1 MDRALYVSMT
11 GAKYNMMTQ
20 AVHSNNLANVS
31 TAGFKSDFIDA
42 VSQLE
47 KSSIPL
53 DTRAYATA
61 RAPVTNFSLGPMAQ
75 TGRELDIV
83 IDGAGWIAVQSPNG
97 ESYVK
102 SAQMNVDSVGA
113 LRDSRGFQILGNAG
127 PIVIPENEKIEIG
140 GDGTISIRAL
150 GQGPEALVEVDRIK
164 LVNPADTALAKQPDG
179 LIYSATGRE
188 PVDAAVRIRQG
199 FTEASN
205 VNAVEELTNVV
216 TLARQF
222 ELQVKMMQTFGDM
235 QDSSAQLLRVQV

>member
-1 MDRALYVSMT
+1 MVDRL
-11 GAKYNMMTQ
+11 
-20 AVHSNNLANVS
+20 
-31 TAGFKSDFIDA
+31 FKSRFRQPLWTRKLHGYPLR
-42 VSQLE
+42 S
-47 KSSIPL
+47 KS
-53 DTRAYATA
+53 
-61 RAPVTNFSLGPMAQ
+61 
-75 TGRELDIV
+75 GRF
-83 IDGAGWIAVQSPNG
+83 AFF
-97 ESYVK
+97 
-102 SAQMNVDSVGA
+102 DS
-113 LRDSRGFQILGNAG
+113 
-127 PIVIPENEKIEIG
+127 ENEKIEIG
-140 GDGTISIRAL
+140 GDGTISVRAL